1 MSEIDWDKAPDGAE
15 RYSKITNAWL
25 EKNGESIWYTRLSD
39 GDHYKGVDQELAG
52 VHWSTATKRPKQT
65 PYDVD
70 AHVSDATTD
79 VDTTITQRGECYGKF
94 KDGAV
99 IMQDLK
105 NVMRDTPNWEGLT
118 PSQREALE
126 MIQHKIGRILNG
138 DPMYDDNWRDIC
150 GYSQLILD
158 ELNGVVR

>member
-1 MSEIDWDKAPDGAE
+1 MSEIDWNEAPSGDV
-15 RYSKITNAWL
+15 RYNEQIGVWL
-25 EKNGESIWYTRLSD
+25 EKRNDGIWYTIASH
-39 GDHYKGVDQELAG
+39 GEVHKGVDQKRARSN
-52 VHWSTATKRPKQT
+52 WAAATPRPEQAA
-65 PYDVD
+65 P
-70 AHVSDATTD
+70 TD
-79 VDTTITQRGECYGKF
+79 VDTTITQRGERYGKF

-105 NVMRDTPNWEGLT
+105 NVMRGTPNWESLT

-158 ELNGVVR
+158 ELNGTVR